1 MVRVLLKACEGI
13 GVVQEARS
21 LRRWLTSIGLIFCS
35 LGLLA
40 VGFWFRWRY
49 VQNVSLDVD
58 EFTTLWAARR
68 ILETGLP
75 SMPSGVIYTR
85 GLLNMY
91 ITALFGAMGGLTYTV
106 GRLPSVCFGLASIV
120 TVFWLGRRLWN
131 SRVGWLAALALVL
144 IPETIKWDSSAR
156 FYAQLVFFALLT
168 LWSAFRLARLNEA
181 AQANAGTV
189 WRAHLLFA
197 LCFVLALFSQ
207 EETILLYPALLA
219 GLWWWRS
226 WRYFLQPAT
235 LTAHLICITAMALR
249 YLFEIVGQPGYFT
262 AVQTHK
268 SYIDPAISWYAI
280 DQLFLPLLPQI
291 WLLFL
296 PLALGLA
303 LVQLHKVGWRPAR
316 LPSFHEATLFFLV
329 HFLIVA
335 GLLIF
340 VVGINWHDKRFG
352 LMIQPWWLLA
362 GAAGALWLLDRFST
376 HWLWQ
381 GATMIGL
388 SALMVW
394 PLWPM
399 AQRLVVRPGEGYDDV
414 FAYVAAQRQADD
426 VVMTPQPPACVFIL
440 GQPCDYYARERGYEP
455 YVIEQNGVLV
465 DRWSGARLL
474 ETAEQLEHVIRTA
487 PRVWFVTDRER
498 LATRYN
504 AQFLRMIVEQ
514 FDVADEERDVL
525 ALLADGWQAPPVY
538 TVQRSPNK
546 PVRLGPLQLVNW
558 ERTTPTPGTLLRA
571 MLFWQLTDEIDTPV
585 HTSVQLVRADGAR
598 ISQADGAPTDG
609 LVALDDQPT
618 TPLPDYKVITLP
630 ADLAPGRYRL
640 EVVAYEVAT
649 GSPLADPVAVDWF
662 TIGAAPAPPATVA
675 DSRWQNGLRLIG
687 YDALPATLT
696 PQAAFTVRLVW
707 STSTALTDDYTAFV
721 HLVGPD
727 GTLVAQNDRPPLAGF
742 YPTSGWTSNEPV
754 EDTYALTL
762 PETLP
767 SGAYR
772 LLVGW
777 YQPTTGERLRL
788 PNQTDEIE
796 LTEWVVQ

>member
-1 MVRVLLKACEGI
+1 MQRALL
-13 GVVQEARS
+13 S
-21 LRRWLTSIGLIFCS
+21 HRWLTIAWLLVCSI
-35 LGLLA
+35 GLLA
-40 VGFWFRWRY
+40 VGFWWRWRY

-91 ITALFGAMGGLTYTV
+91 ITALFGAVGGLTYTV
-106 GRLPSVCFGLASIV
+106 GRLPSVCFGLASIA
-120 TVFWLGRRLWN
+120 TVFWLGRRMWN

-168 LWSAFRLARLNEA
+168 LWSAFTLAQQGEETPQ
-181 AQANAGTV
+181 AQGKV

-197 LCFVLALFSQ
+197 LCFVLSLFSQ
-207 EETILLYPALLA
+207 EETILLYPALVV
-219 GLWWWRS
+219 GWWWWRG

-235 LTAHLICITAMALR
+235 ITAHLICITAMALR
-249 YLFEIVGQPGYFT
+249 YLFEMVGQPGYFA

-280 DQLFLPLLPQI
+280 DQLFLPLLPQL

-296 PLALGLA
+296 PLALLIT
-303 LVQLHKVGWRPAR
+303 LVQLAKVQWQPR
-316 LPSFHEATLFFLV
+316 LLPTFHQVTLYFLL

-335 GLLIF
+335 FFLIL
-340 VVGINWHDKRFG
+340 VVGVNWHDKRFG

-362 GAAGALWLLDRFST
+362 GAAGAIWLLDRIAT
-376 HWLWQ
+376 HWSWR
-381 GATMIGL
+381 AVTTIGISL
-388 SALMVW
+388 LILW

-399 AQRLVVRPGEGYDDV
+399 AQRLVARPGEGYDAV
-414 FAYVAAQRQADD
+414 FAYVAAQRQTGD

-455 YVIEQNGVLV
+455 YTIERNGVLV
-465 DRWSGARLL
+465 DRWSGAALL
-474 ETAEQLEHVIRTA
+474 ETAAQLEAVVRQA

-498 LATRYN
+498 LAKRYN

-514 FDVADEERDVL
+514 FDVAYEEREVL
-525 ALLADGWQAPPVY
+525 ALLAEGWHEPPLY
-538 TVQRSPNK
+538 TVSRHPNK
-546 PVRLGPLQLVNW
+546 SVELGPMQLANW
-558 ERTTPTPGTLLRA
+558 ERTTPAPGTSLHT
-571 MLFWQLTDEIDTPV
+571 MLFWQLTDMIDTPI
-585 HTSVQLVRADGAR
+585 HTSLQLVRADGAR
-598 ISQADGAPTDG
+598 ISQADGAPADG
-609 LVALDDQPT
+609 LVATDDQPT
-618 TPLPDYKVITLP
+618 APLPDYKVITLP

-640 EVVAYEVAT
+640 EVVAYAVAT

-662 TIGAAPAPPATVA
+662 TIGPVPAPPTTVT
-675 DSRWQNGLRLIG
+675 DIQWQNGIRLVG
-687 YDALPATLT
+687 FNDLPANLA
-696 PQAAFTVRLVW
+696 PQTAFVVRLVW
-707 STSTALTDDYTAFV
+707 STTAAMLDDYTAFV

-727 GTLVAQNDRPPLAGF
+727 GAIVAQNDRQPLAGF
-742 YPTSGWTSNEPV
+742 YPTSGWAIAEPV
-754 EDTYALTL
+754 EDWYALTL
-762 PETLP
+762 PDTLP
-767 SGAYR
+767 AGEYR

-777 YQPTTGERLRL
+777 YQPATGERLRL
-788 PNQTDEIE
+788 PDNTDEIN
-796 LTEWVVQ
+796 LTAWVVQ